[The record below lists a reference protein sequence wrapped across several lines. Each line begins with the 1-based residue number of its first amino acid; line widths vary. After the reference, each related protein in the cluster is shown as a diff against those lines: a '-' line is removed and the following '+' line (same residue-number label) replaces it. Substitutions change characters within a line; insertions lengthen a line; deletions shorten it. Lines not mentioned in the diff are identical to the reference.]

1 MYIRDDPSGDHAESP
16 TTCTNPQPIIT
27 EQSMKNA
34 AAKWILKMRE
44 GHRIPQSVMESIVS
58 GASSLFQLALSG
70 LQQTLQSRLLDT
82 QVSADTSSLV
92 MDCLNCEHQY
102 TRIFQGLETSYKQ
115 NSYICTHF
123 PFVVRDLCMYA
134 YIIIIIIVMHVYILL
149 CTSRNRLMLFL
160 APGKNQ
166 SSQEKAKRYVRLRTA
181 SCMCPYSKHSSVY

>member
-1 MYIRDDPSGDHAESP
+1 MSSLTVFCPFFPCVVYIWDDPSGDHAESP

-70 LQQTLQSRLLDT
+70 LQQTLQSRLLDA
-82 QVSADTSSLV
+82 QVSTDTSSLV
-92 MDCLNCEHQY
+92 TDCLNCEHQY

-115 NSYICTHF
+115 NSYIRTHF

-134 YIIIIIIVMHVYILL
+134 YIIYSDACIHFIVY
-149 CTSRNRLMLFL
+149 F
-160 APGKNQ
+160 
-166 SSQEKAKRYVRLRTA
+166 
-181 SCMCPYSKHSSVY
+181 